1 MHRDISDTRRCRVI
15 LDNPKTNEVAGR
27 GGTWHPQGWQTS
39 TPGTESSPAILLS
52 PPGIEAPAEKSKT
65 ILPQALSGVCAN
77 RHVWSTNPRSGL
89 DHGGIAADSDLIED
103 LDALLAA
110 RADRMRPAALRD
122 LGLDVATA
130 QAVDRAAQQLE
141 RQTRRGGRRPA
152 DDAADFVILG
162 SGASGATAARVLTAQ
177 GYSCFIRRQRG
188 DDVAALDV
196 RRLRRRVG
204 MVFQRPTPFPG
215 TVHENLRVAEPSLDE
230 DGAIALL
237 ASVGLPAEFVE
248 REALTLS
255 GGEAQRMCTA
265 RTLATRPEAVLMD
278 EPTSALDE
286 DNARGVEELARSLV
300 GVGVSI
306 VWVTHDR
313 AQMDRIAD
321 VVIRLDGGRIV
332 SGES

>member
-1 MHRDISDTRRCRVI
+1 MSTPLFAFEDVGLEVDGAVI
-15 LDNPKTNEVAGR
+15 LD
-27 GGTWHPQGWQTS
+27 
-39 TPGTESSPAILLS
+39 AITVEL
-52 PPGIEAPAEKSKT
+52 
-65 ILPQALSGVCAN
+65 
-77 RHVWSTNPRSGL
+77 
-89 DHGGIAADSDLIED
+89 
-103 LDALLAA
+103 
-110 RADRMRPAALRD
+110 
-122 LGLDVATA
+122 
-130 QAVDRAAQQLE
+130 
-141 RQTRRGGRRPA
+141 PA
-152 DDAADFVILG
+152 DGVVVVA
-162 SGASGATAARVLTAQ
+162 GASGSGKSSLLRLCNRLVAPSTGTVRFR
-177 GYSCFIRRQRG
+177 S

-248 REALTLS
+248 RDALTLS

-286 DNARGVEELARSLV
+286 DNARGVEDLARSLV
-300 GVGVSI
+300 GAGVSI

-313 AQMDRIAD
+313 AQIDRIAD

>member
-1 MHRDISDTRRCRVI
+1 VSTPLFAFDDVGLEVDGAVI
-15 LDNPKTNEVAGR
+15 LD
-27 GGTWHPQGWQTS
+27 
-39 TPGTESSPAILLS
+39 AITVEL
-52 PPGIEAPAEKSKT
+52 
-65 ILPQALSGVCAN
+65 
-77 RHVWSTNPRSGL
+77 
-89 DHGGIAADSDLIED
+89 
-103 LDALLAA
+103 
-110 RADRMRPAALRD
+110 
-122 LGLDVATA
+122 
-130 QAVDRAAQQLE
+130 
-141 RQTRRGGRRPA
+141 PA
-152 DDAADFVILG
+152 DGVVVVA
-162 SGASGATAARVLTAQ
+162 GASGSGKSSLLRLCNRLVAPSTGTVR
-177 GYSCFIRRQRG
+177 FRG

-265 RTLATRPEAVLMD
+265 RTLATHPEAVLMD

-286 DNARGVEELARSLV
+286 DNARGIEELARSLV
-300 GVGVSI
+300 GAGVSI

-313 AQMDRIAD
+313 AQIDRIAD

-332 SGES
+332 NGES

>member
-1 MHRDISDTRRCRVI
+1 MSTPLFAFDDVGLEVDGAVI
-15 LDNPKTNEVAGR
+15 LD
-27 GGTWHPQGWQTS
+27 
-39 TPGTESSPAILLS
+39 AITVEL
-52 PPGIEAPAEKSKT
+52 
-65 ILPQALSGVCAN
+65 
-77 RHVWSTNPRSGL
+77 
-89 DHGGIAADSDLIED
+89 
-103 LDALLAA
+103 
-110 RADRMRPAALRD
+110 
-122 LGLDVATA
+122 
-130 QAVDRAAQQLE
+130 
-141 RQTRRGGRRPA
+141 PA
-152 DDAADFVILG
+152 DGVVVVA
-162 SGASGATAARVLTAQ
+162 GASGSGKSSLLRLCNRLVAPSTGTVRFR
-177 GYSCFIRRQRG
+177 S

-313 AQMDRIAD
+313 AQIDRIAD

>member
-1 MHRDISDTRRCRVI
+1 MSTPLFAFDDVGLEVDGAVI
-15 LDNPKTNEVAGR
+15 LD
-27 GGTWHPQGWQTS
+27 
-39 TPGTESSPAILLS
+39 AITVEL
-52 PPGIEAPAEKSKT
+52 
-65 ILPQALSGVCAN
+65 
-77 RHVWSTNPRSGL
+77 
-89 DHGGIAADSDLIED
+89 
-103 LDALLAA
+103 
-110 RADRMRPAALRD
+110 
-122 LGLDVATA
+122 
-130 QAVDRAAQQLE
+130 
-141 RQTRRGGRRPA
+141 PA
-152 DDAADFVILG
+152 DGVVVVA
-162 SGASGATAARVLTAQ
+162 GASGSGKSSLLRLCNRLVAPSTGTVR
-177 GYSCFIRRQRG
+177 FRG

-248 REALTLS
+248 RDALTLS

-265 RTLATRPEAVLMD
+265 RTLATHPEAVLMD

-300 GVGVSI
+300 GAGVSI

-313 AQMDRIAD
+313 AQIGRIAD

>member
-1 MHRDISDTRRCRVI
+1 MSTPLFAFEDVGLEVDGAVI
-15 LDNPKTNEVAGR
+15 LD
-27 GGTWHPQGWQTS
+27 
-39 TPGTESSPAILLS
+39 AITVEL
-52 PPGIEAPAEKSKT
+52 
-65 ILPQALSGVCAN
+65 
-77 RHVWSTNPRSGL
+77 
-89 DHGGIAADSDLIED
+89 
-103 LDALLAA
+103 
-110 RADRMRPAALRD
+110 
-122 LGLDVATA
+122 
-130 QAVDRAAQQLE
+130 
-141 RQTRRGGRRPA
+141 PA
-152 DDAADFVILG
+152 DGVVVVA
-162 SGASGATAARVLTAQ
+162 GASGSGKSSLLRLCNRLVAPSTGTVR
-177 GYSCFIRRQRG
+177 FRG

-248 REALTLS
+248 RDALTLS

-313 AQMDRIAD
+313 AQIDRIAD

>member
-1 MHRDISDTRRCRVI
+1 MSTPLFAFDDVGLEVDGAVI
-15 LDNPKTNEVAGR
+15 LD
-27 GGTWHPQGWQTS
+27 
-39 TPGTESSPAILLS
+39 AITVEL
-52 PPGIEAPAEKSKT
+52 
-65 ILPQALSGVCAN
+65 
-77 RHVWSTNPRSGL
+77 
-89 DHGGIAADSDLIED
+89 
-103 LDALLAA
+103 
-110 RADRMRPAALRD
+110 
-122 LGLDVATA
+122 
-130 QAVDRAAQQLE
+130 
-141 RQTRRGGRRPA
+141 PA
-152 DDAADFVILG
+152 DGVVVVA
-162 SGASGATAARVLTAQ
+162 GASGSGKSSLLRLCNRLVAPTTGTVR
-177 GYSCFIRRQRG
+177 FRG

-300 GVGVSI
+300 GAGVSI

-313 AQMDRIAD
+313 AQIGRIAD

>member
-1 MHRDISDTRRCRVI
+1 MSTPLFAFDDVGLEVDGAVI
-15 LDNPKTNEVAGR
+15 LD
-27 GGTWHPQGWQTS
+27 
-39 TPGTESSPAILLS
+39 AITVEL
-52 PPGIEAPAEKSKT
+52 
-65 ILPQALSGVCAN
+65 
-77 RHVWSTNPRSGL
+77 
-89 DHGGIAADSDLIED
+89 
-103 LDALLAA
+103 
-110 RADRMRPAALRD
+110 
-122 LGLDVATA
+122 
-130 QAVDRAAQQLE
+130 
-141 RQTRRGGRRPA
+141 PA
-152 DDAADFVILG
+152 DGVVVVA
-162 SGASGATAARVLTAQ
+162 GASGSGKSSLLRLCNRLVAPSTGTVR
-177 GYSCFIRRQRG
+177 FRG

-248 REALTLS
+248 RDALTLS

-313 AQMDRIAD
+313 AQIDRIAD

>member
-1 MHRDISDTRRCRVI
+1 MSTPLFAFDEVGLEVDGAVI
-15 LDNPKTNEVAGR
+15 LD
-27 GGTWHPQGWQTS
+27 
-39 TPGTESSPAILLS
+39 AITVEL
-52 PPGIEAPAEKSKT
+52 
-65 ILPQALSGVCAN
+65 
-77 RHVWSTNPRSGL
+77 
-89 DHGGIAADSDLIED
+89 
-103 LDALLAA
+103 
-110 RADRMRPAALRD
+110 
-122 LGLDVATA
+122 
-130 QAVDRAAQQLE
+130 
-141 RQTRRGGRRPA
+141 PA
-152 DDAADFVILG
+152 DGVVVVA
-162 SGASGATAARVLTAQ
+162 GASGSGKSSLLRLCNRLVAPSTGAVR
-177 GYSCFIRRQRG
+177 FRG

-248 REALTLS
+248 RDALTLS

-286 DNARGVEELARSLV
+286 DNARGVEDLARSLV
-300 GVGVSI
+300 GAGVSI

-313 AQMDRIAD
+313 AQIDRIAD

>member
-1 MHRDISDTRRCRVI
+1 MSTPLFAFDDVGLEVDGAVI
-15 LDNPKTNEVAGR
+15 LD
-27 GGTWHPQGWQTS
+27 
-39 TPGTESSPAILLS
+39 AITVEL
-52 PPGIEAPAEKSKT
+52 
-65 ILPQALSGVCAN
+65 
-77 RHVWSTNPRSGL
+77 
-89 DHGGIAADSDLIED
+89 
-103 LDALLAA
+103 
-110 RADRMRPAALRD
+110 
-122 LGLDVATA
+122 
-130 QAVDRAAQQLE
+130 
-141 RQTRRGGRRPA
+141 PA
-152 DDAADFVILG
+152 DGVVVVA
-162 SGASGATAARVLTAQ
+162 GASGSGKSSLLRLCNRLVAPTTGTVR
-177 GYSCFIRRQRG
+177 FRG

-265 RTLATRPEAVLMD
+265 RTLATHPEAVLMD

-300 GVGVSI
+300 GAGVSI

>member
-1 MHRDISDTRRCRVI
+1 MSTPLFAFDDVGLEVDGAVI
-15 LDNPKTNEVAGR
+15 LD
-27 GGTWHPQGWQTS
+27 
-39 TPGTESSPAILLS
+39 AITVEL
-52 PPGIEAPAEKSKT
+52 
-65 ILPQALSGVCAN
+65 
-77 RHVWSTNPRSGL
+77 
-89 DHGGIAADSDLIED
+89 
-103 LDALLAA
+103 
-110 RADRMRPAALRD
+110 
-122 LGLDVATA
+122 
-130 QAVDRAAQQLE
+130 
-141 RQTRRGGRRPA
+141 PA
-152 DDAADFVILG
+152 DGVVVVA
-162 SGASGATAARVLTAQ
+162 GASGSGKSSLLRLCNRLVAPSTGTVR
-177 GYSCFIRRQRG
+177 FRG

-265 RTLATRPEAVLMD
+265 RTLATHPEAVLMD

-300 GVGVSI
+300 GAGVSI

-313 AQMDRIAD
+313 AQIDRIAD